1 MTTDTTPPILEF
13 RNVYSSYGG
22 AVILQD
28 VSFTI
33 AEGETVGL
41 VGRNGAGKSTTLM
54 SVYGIP
60 TVTGDILVG
69 GKKLTGGAHVP
80 TSRGVSMVPQG
91 KRIFSNLTVEE
102 NILLGRASRRE
113 GTWTIEAVFDLFPNL
128 ARGRGRPGTSLSGG
142 EQQMLAIARAL
153 MAEPALLM
161 LDEPTEGLAPV
172 IIDGIVDA
180 LKEIR
185 SRGTALLL
193 VEQHIAMIQ
202 KLAVRYLALRSGQLV
217 GEGPVAD
224 LSDRAVQELI
234 AL

>member
-1 MTTDTTPPILEF
+1 MTSPILEF
-13 RNVYSSYGG
+13 RDVSASYGG

-28 VSFTI
+28 VSFSI

-54 SVYGIP
+54 SVYGLP
-60 TVTGDILVG
+60 TVRGEILVG
-69 GKKLTGGAHVP
+69 GKLLKGRAHLP
-80 TSRGVSMVPQG
+80 TARGVSLVPQG

-102 NILLGRASRRE
+102 NIQLGRASGRK
-113 GTWTIEAVFDLFPNL
+113 GSWTLDSVFELFPNL
-128 ARGRGRPGTSLSGG
+128 ARGRQRSGTSLSGG

-172 IIDGIVDA
+172 IIDGIVAA
-180 LKEIR
+180 LKEIQ

-202 KLAVRYLALRSGQLV
+202 TVATRYLALRSGQLV
-217 GEGPVAD
+217 GSGPIAD
-224 LSDRAVQELI
+224 LEDRAVQELI